1 MHESF
6 LSCTINHLNHISKLI
21 QLELGKE
28 TLKIGQ
34 LHVYTLSYM
43 YILVKNP
50 GLFMFTLVLDI

>member
-34 LHVYTLSYM
+34 LHVYTLSYTHICI
-43 YILVKNP
+43 Y
-50 GLFMFTLVLDI
+50 